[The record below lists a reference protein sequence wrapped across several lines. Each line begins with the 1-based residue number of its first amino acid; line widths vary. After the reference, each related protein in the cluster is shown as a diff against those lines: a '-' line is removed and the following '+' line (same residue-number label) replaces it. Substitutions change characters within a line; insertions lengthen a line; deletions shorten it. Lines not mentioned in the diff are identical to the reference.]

1 MSAQTP
7 QDLTPGPFPEGNGQK
22 EAVLE
27 QERQRYVDALARV
40 VEALPGA
47 FAQIPEVERVWLFG
61 SYVRGRRDLCTD
73 LDLLVIMR
81 SEHDMLTRT
90 ARLYERV
97 AAVVALDVDLD
108 LVVYTPEEFA
118 QMRGRGF
125 VQHVLSEGRVIYERA
140 T

>member
-7 QDLTPGPFPEGNGQK
+7 QDLGPFPEGNGQR

-97 AAVVALDVDLD
+97 AAAVALDVDLD

>member
-7 QDLTPGPFPEGNGQK
+7 QDLGPFPEGNGQK

-97 AAVVALDVDLD
+97 AAAVALDVDLD

>member
-1 MSAQTP
+1 
-7 QDLTPGPFPEGNGQK
+7 
-22 EAVLE
+22 
-27 QERQRYVDALARV
+27 

-97 AAVVALDVDLD
+97 AAAVALDVDLD

>member
-7 QDLTPGPFPEGNGQK
+7 QDLGPFLEGKGQR

-97 AAVVALDVDLD
+97 AAAVALDVDLD